1 MLKKFLGKAVLLLA
15 SLAIPSAAFAQA
27 NSSGET
33 PGRQPK
39 LTKMPKLVHFEEAPY
54 PETEKEAGTASV
66 VLQIAIDE
74 RGKVADAVVVEH
86 ASPAFDAAALEA
98 VKKFVFDPAEIDN
111 KPAPVKITYRYEF
124 VLKIEAP
131 TPPLNFDGEI
141 KNRFSK
147 QMIAG
152 VTVTLDGMPEGQASV
167 VTDENGHFEF
177 RDVPLGKH
185 VVTIS
190 GPNLT
195 TVTTEE
201 ELEKGKK
208 LSVKYALEPKEE
220 VPEGEEADLEIVVV
234 APKIQKEVVSTEI
247 KTEEGRRVPGTQGD
261 TLKVVQNL
269 PGVARA
275 SFGSGQLVVWGAAP
289 QDTRVYVDGIHI
301 PLLYHGGGLRSVFT
315 SDLVRS
321 INLAPGGYGSEY
333 GRGLGGLVTIDTRA
347 LRPTGFHG
355 FVAADVIDSAA
366 MVEAPINSSSRIAI
380 AGRKSYLDRTL
391 NVATSKEVGD
401 FVPIPDYF
409 DAQVKF
415 THDLGPN
422 ESVDV
427 LGLIA
432 RDELTRT
439 LQNNDPAQVKK
450 DYTLTAFNRIGVAYK
465 RQFDDGSNLLVTPW
479 FGTDH
484 FTSRASFGGS
494 PTELDTRN
502 NVYGFRSAYR
512 SRTTK
517 NTVTTIGLDVE
528 ASRSSLSR
536 RGSVTL
542 PAREGDIVVFGQPP
556 GDQVNVDDWKTTTLS
571 VAPYIQTD
579 LSLLDDRLHIVPGL
593 RIEPYVT
600 TASRQTPAVGDT
612 PSVGITSQ
620 ETHVEPR
627 LSSTFQIIPKL
638 SAKAALGF
646 YHQSPQSADL
656 SAVFGNPKLGV
667 ERAFHLLAGS
677 TYKITDQI
685 SFEEVFFYS
694 KSNDLVTRNSSDTPA
709 LARALVQQ
717 GEGRAYG
724 VQVLLRHELTSRFF
738 GWVSYTLMRSERKDN
753 CAGSS
758 TFVDPD
764 GLAPTVTSCVPG
776 AWRLFDYD
784 QTHVATVVGSYD
796 LGAGFEFGARFRY
809 ATGFPRT
816 PVIGSFV
823 STRRDLYEPEFG
835 AQNSIRIPSFI
846 QLDARVSKR
855 FTAAWGKAEFYID
868 VQNVTDRS
876 NPEEIVY
883 DYRYAHRNYITGLP
897 VLPVFGGRLEW

>member
-1 MLKKFLGKAVLLLA
+1 
-15 SLAIPSAAFAQA
+15 
-27 NSSGET
+27 
-33 PGRQPK
+33 
-39 LTKMPKLVHFEEAPY
+39 MPKLQHFEEAPY
-54 PETEKEAGTASV
+54 PDSEKEAGRTASV

-74 RGKVADAVVVEH
+74 KGTVADAVVLEH
-86 ASPAFDAAALEA
+86 ASPAFDAAALDA
-98 VKKFVFDPAEIDN
+98 VRKFIFDPAEIDN
-111 KPAPVKITYRYEF
+111 KPAPVKLTYRYEF
-124 VLKIEAP
+124 VLKIEPP
-131 TPPLNFDGEI
+131 TPVINFDGEI

-147 QMIAG
+147 QMIPG
-152 VTVTLDGMPEGQASV
+152 VTVAVDGMGE
-167 VTDENGHFEF
+167 VTTDANGHFEF
-177 RDVPLGKH
+177 KEVPLGKH
-185 VVTIS
+185 VITIS

-208 LSVKYALEPKEE
+208 LSVKYALEPKEDI
-220 VPEGEEADLEIVVV
+220 PEGEESDLEIVVV

-247 KTEEGRRVPGTQGD
+247 KAEEGRRVPGTQGD

-333 GRGLGGLVTIDTRA
+333 GRGLGGLVTIDSRA

-355 FVAADVIDSAA
+355 FAAVDVIDSAA
-366 MVEAPINSSSRIAI
+366 MVEAPIDGSTRIAI

-391 NVATSKEVGD
+391 SVATSKEVGD

-409 DAQVKF
+409 DGQVKL

-427 LGLIA
+427 LGMIA

-439 LQNNDPAQVKK
+439 LRNNDPAQVKK
-450 DYTLTAFNRIGVAYK
+450 DYSLTAFNRIGVAYK
-465 RQFDDGSNLLVTPW
+465 RQFDDGSSILLTPW
-479 FGTDH
+479 FGRDH
-484 FTSRASFGGS
+484 LVSRASFGGS
-494 PTELDTRN
+494 PTELDTRSSAF
-502 NVYGFRSAYR
+502 GFRAAYR
-512 SRTTK
+512 GRTSLH
-517 NTVTTIGLDVE
+517 TVTTVGLDVE
-528 ASRSSLSR
+528 GSSSSLSR

-542 PAREGDIVVFGQPP
+542 PPREGDISVFGQPP
-556 GDQVNVDDWKTTTLS
+556 GDQVNADNWDATTLS
-571 VAPYIQTD
+571 VAPYVQTD
-579 LSLLDDRLHIVPGL
+579 IALLDEKLHIVPGL
-593 RIEPYVT
+593 RVEPFIT
-600 TASRQTPAVGDT
+600 SASRQTPVAGDT
-612 PSVGITSQ
+612 PSVGITQQST
-620 ETHVEPR
+620 EIEPR
-627 LSSTFQIIPKL
+627 LATNYQMLPRLGF
-638 SAKAALGF
+638 KAALGF
-646 YHQSPQSADL
+646 YHQSPQPADL
-656 SAVFGNPKLGV
+656 SAVFGNPKLAV
-667 ERAFHLLAGS
+667 ERAFHLLGGS
-677 TYKITDQI
+677 TFKLTDQI
-685 SFEEVFFYS
+685 SLEEVLFYS
-694 KSNDLVTRNSSDTPA
+694 KSADLVTRSSSDTPA

-724 VQVLLRHELTSRFF
+724 VQVLLRHELSGRFF
-738 GWVSYTLMRSERKDN
+738 GWVSYTLMRSERKDD
-753 CAGSS
+753 CASIDHIPAMSAADAPLNLCRPGS
-758 TFVDPD
+758 
-764 GLAPTVTSCVPG
+764 
-776 AWRLFDYD
+776 WRLFDYD

-823 STRRDLYEPEFG
+823 SVRRDLYEPVFG
-835 AQNSIRIPSFI
+835 AQNSIRIPAFI
-846 QLDARVSKR
+846 QLDARLAKR
-855 FTAAWGKAEFYID
+855 FQGSWGKAEIYID

-883 DYRYAHRNYITGLP
+883 DYRYANKNYITGLP
-897 VLPVFGGRLEW
+897 VLPVAGGRFEW